1 MSGYIL
7 MFCQRTLGIEL
18 NEFAIK
24 EMYIRAQNMKYL
36 AKNCRSMEQVRKNT
50 TRLEELYS
58 LMVRICLSCHSLS
71 KRLYAA
77 RLQTLT
83 HGVARK
89 FTKI

>member
-24 EMYIRAQNMKYL
+24 EMYIHAQNMKYL

-50 TRLEELYS
+50 TRPRGI
-58 LMVRICLSCHSLS
+58 V
-71 KRLYAA
+71 
-77 RLQTLT
+77 
-83 HGVARK
+83 
-89 FTKI
+89 